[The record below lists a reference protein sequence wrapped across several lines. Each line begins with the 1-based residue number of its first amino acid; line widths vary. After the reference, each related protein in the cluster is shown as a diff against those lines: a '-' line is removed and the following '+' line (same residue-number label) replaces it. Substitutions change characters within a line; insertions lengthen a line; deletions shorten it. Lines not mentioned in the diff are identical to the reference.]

1 MTDRS
6 RRGMRPQTVAQ
17 RRRLYLQARLA
28 IKRHYARPLTL
39 QVAARALTTSPR
51 QIQRAYAQFGDGSFH
66 DDLVGRRMEAAAEL
80 LRLPLVAVRDVA
92 RQVGYRQPSHFAR
105 VPVPLR
111 RATYGIPLRTAP
123 AKAQRDAWRD
133 RRMRLTLTTP
143 LCGLRS
149 SASLIAQIE

>member
-6 RRGMRPQTVAQ
+6 LRGMRPQTVAQ

-39 QVAARALTTSPR
+39 QALARALATSPR

-80 LRLPLVAVRDVA
+80 LSQPSILVCDVA
-92 RQVGYRQPSHFAR
+92 RQVGYRRASHFAR
-105 VPVPLR
+105 AFRCLYGVPPTAFRSELHQAR
-111 RATYGIPLRTAP
+111 RSG
-123 AKAQRDAWRD
+123 
-133 RRMRLTLTTP
+133 TP
-143 LCGLRS
+143 GV
-149 SASLIAQIE
+149 IAV